1 MKNAL
6 SITDQITRNGG
17 LNFFLKTLVYV
28 IRAARETICQITE
41 KRNYV
46 EIESSS
52 RTRIL
57 SKGQK
62 GCLKIEESR
71 EEQRIFKLT
80 DNFPSRFFE
89 IPAKVPRSKCG
100 GSSSR
105 DTAAEIRCNLRSRI
119 HG

>member
-17 LNFFLKTLVYV
+17 LNFFLKT
-28 IRAARETICQITE
+28 ARETIFQITE
-41 KRNYV
+41 KHNYV

-89 IPAKVPRSKCG
+89 IPAKVPRSKCD